1 MKRIFSY
8 FRYHLDLSPNQV
20 KGSAIVICIALFFVL
35 GQIFIDQTK
44 NQTVSLDEK
53 KLLDSLV
60 IEHQGFVDSMKFA
73 QRDTV
78 FLNTSETKSFM
89 KIKGVGKV
97 LSQRIVDY
105 REKLG
110 GFYTVNQLSEV
121 KGVPVI
127 DSMEIVLVCN
137 DHKIKKINVNDV
149 VYKDLVRHP
158 YINAKQAKMIL
169 GYKKKIKRYKSID
182 DLSRVYALDS
192 NDVFRLK
199 HYIQF

>member
-73 QRDTV
+73 HKLA
-78 FLNTSETKSFM
+78 LN
-89 KIKGVGKV
+89 
-97 LSQRIVDY
+97 
-105 REKLG
+105 
-110 GFYTVNQLSEV
+110 
-121 KGVPVI
+121 
-127 DSMEIVLVCN
+127 
-137 DHKIKKINVNDV
+137 
-149 VYKDLVRHP
+149 
-158 YINAKQAKMIL
+158 
-169 GYKKKIKRYKSID
+169 
-182 DLSRVYALDS
+182 
-192 NDVFRLK
+192 
-199 HYIQF
+199 